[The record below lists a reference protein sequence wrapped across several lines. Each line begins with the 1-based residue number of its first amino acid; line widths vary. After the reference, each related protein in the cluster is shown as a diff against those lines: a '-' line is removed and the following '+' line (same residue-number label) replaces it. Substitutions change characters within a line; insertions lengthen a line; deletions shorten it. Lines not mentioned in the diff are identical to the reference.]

1 MKLGDD
7 DMDFADLATRMS
19 LKVAE
24 WKEDGGGFTEAEAR
38 LVFYKYYLL
47 LRQKHVNE
55 NFTLTRCNFIE
66 MTEYWF
72 RALRNVISIM
82 HVLY

>member
-1 MKLGDD
+1 
-7 DMDFADLATRMS
+7 MDFADLATLMS
-19 LKVAE
+19 ENVSE
-24 WKEDGGGFTEAEAR
+24 WREDGGGFTEAEAR

-47 LRQKHVNE
+47 LRQKYVNE
-55 NFTLTRCNFIE
+55 HFTLSRFNVKAIS
-66 MTEYWF
+66 EYWF

>member
-1 MKLGDD
+1 
-7 DMDFADLATRMS
+7 MDFADLATLMS
-19 LKVAE
+19 ENVSE
-24 WKEDGGGFTEAEAR
+24 WREDGGGFTEAEAR

-47 LRQKHVNE
+47 LRQKHVNDH
-55 NFTLTRCNFIE
+55 FTLSRFNVKE